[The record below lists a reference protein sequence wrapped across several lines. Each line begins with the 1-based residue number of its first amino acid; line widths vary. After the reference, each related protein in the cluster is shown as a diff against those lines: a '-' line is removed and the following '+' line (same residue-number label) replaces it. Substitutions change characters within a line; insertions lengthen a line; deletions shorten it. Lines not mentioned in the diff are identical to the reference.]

1 MDQIEI
7 INNKILIKIIPYYHF
22 SFEEIMEDNEV
33 PIKYYICNLYNN
45 VELVIKKDIIEEH
58 FNNITHK
65 YTQVHNK
72 QKYRDLI
79 KKYNNITSESS

>member
-1 MDQIEI
+1 MNQIEI

-22 SFEEIMEDNEV
+22 SFEEIMEDNEE
-33 PIKYYICNLYNN
+33 PIKYYICNLHNN
-45 VELVIKKDIIEEH
+45 IELVIKKDIIEEH

-65 YTQVHNK
+65 YTQIHHK

-79 KKYNNITSESS
+79 NKYNNITSGPS